1 MIVTQVLAAAL
12 GTVAFALLFGVP
24 RKYYL
29 YCGFIGGAGW
39 LLYCLLEPVLNA
51 TEATFFCFCTGDI
64 PVTDGGSERKMSG
77 YHIPDIRNNPA
88 CSGSGNLLVGFL
100 YGYRSAGGGRRG
112 RFRCCESCD
121 SHCTWNRL
129 CV

>member
-39 LLYCLLEPVLNA
+39 LLYCLLEP
-51 TEATFFCFCTGDI
+51 C
-64 PVTDGGSERKMSG
+64 
-77 YHIPDIRNNPA
+77 
-88 CSGSGNLLVGFL
+88 LL
-100 YGYRSAGGGRRG
+100 YTS
-112 RFRCCESCD
+112 RC
-121 SHCTWNRL
+121 
-129 CV
+129 V

>member
-51 TEATFFCFCTGDI
+51 TEATFFASVLVIFLSRM
-64 PVTDGGSERKMSG
+64 GGSERKMSG